1 MRFQWDEGKDH
12 INQQKHGVSFEEAK
26 ELFASGVD
34 YLEIYDAAHSLDE
47 DRFIAIGPIERGI
60 VLVIWTERDERDD
73 EVIRILSARW
83 ATPRERRLYVK
94 YSKGLPHDSTT

>member
-1 MRFQWDEGKDH
+1 MRFQWDERKDRV
-12 INQQKHGVSFEEAK
+12 NQQKHGVSFEEAK
-26 ELFASGVD
+26 KVFVSGVG

-60 VLVIWTERDERDD
+60 VLVIWTERDE

-83 ATPRERRLYVK
+83 ATPRERQLYAK
-94 YSKGLPHDSTT
+94 HSKGSSI